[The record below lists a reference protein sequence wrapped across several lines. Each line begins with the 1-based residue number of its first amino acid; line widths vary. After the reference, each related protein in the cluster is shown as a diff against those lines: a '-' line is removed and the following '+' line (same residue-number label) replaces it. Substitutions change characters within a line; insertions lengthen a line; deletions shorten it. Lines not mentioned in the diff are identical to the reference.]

1 MQLVNLTHG
10 FLVMDMSVMISL
22 VLKAH
27 APSTDAVGFFFFSS
41 TAFQLPQGV
50 FNTILIISILFTL
63 SFIYNKSN
71 NSKIFVEHF
80 VHGKDFCYMYCLH

>member
-10 FLVMDMSVMISL
+10 FLVMDMFVTISL

-27 APSTDAVGFFFFSS
+27 APSTNAVGFFFSS

-50 FNTILIISILFTL
+50 FNTILII
-63 SFIYNKSN
+63 
-71 NSKIFVEHF
+71 
-80 VHGKDFCYMYCLH
+80 